1 MKFLRCK
8 WITDDISNN
17 YKTVNSYGI
26 QSYSWNQAKYFTC
39 SRLMLFRI
47 TLNISTIIIPILQV
61 RKVKLGEVVTFYV
74 VTQWW
79 NQNYTCHLSPPI
91 NKKCQ
96 VQKFYSGYRIY
107 RIHNSIISA
116 MMNGIYCFVTEPCK
130 YLAINIFPG
139 HLFLEG

>member
-47 TLNISTIIIPILQV
+47 TLNISTIIIPIL
-61 RKVKLGEVVTFYV
+61 
-74 VTQWW
+74 
-79 NQNYTCHLSPPI
+79 
-91 NKKCQ
+91 
-96 VQKFYSGYRIY
+96 
-107 RIHNSIISA
+107 
-116 MMNGIYCFVTEPCK
+116 
-130 YLAINIFPG
+130 
-139 HLFLEG
+139 